1 MEAKK
6 FNTNLVSDANTPQFQ
21 MLDVTVYK
29 SLLETTLKS
38 NLVNSYI
45 VQIINIYLK
54 YKRKKKLYI
63 YKRVLVEFPV
73 VASQRFKRCFI

>member
-6 FNTNLVSDANTPQFQ
+6 FSTNLVSDANTPQFQ
-21 MLDVTVYK
+21 MLIVTVYK

-45 VQIINIYLK
+45 VQIINIFL
-54 YKRKKKLYI
+54 I
-63 YKRVLVEFPV
+63 YYY
-73 VASQRFKRCFI
+73 

>member
-1 MEAKK
+1 
-6 FNTNLVSDANTPQFQ
+6 

-38 NLVNSYI
+38 NLINSYI

-54 YKRKKKLYI
+54 YKRKKILVLYVYI
-63 YKRVLVEFPV
+63 NGYL
-73 VASQRFKRCFI
+73 

>member
-29 SLLETTLKS
+29 SLLKS
-38 NLVNSYI
+38 KLINSYI

-54 YKRKKKLYI
+54 YKRKKILVLYI
-63 YKRVLVEFPV
+63 YVNGYL
-73 VASQRFKRCFI
+73 

>member
-1 MEAKK
+1 
-6 FNTNLVSDANTPQFQ
+6 

-38 NLVNSYI
+38 NLINSYI

-54 YKRKKKLYI
+54 YKRKKILVLYI